1 MTPMTDDT
9 TLSLQTRIS
18 NIRHNGRDLR
28 VIRPRHLAP
37 GIVLQGRPKVLHME
51 VDRLGL
57 EQLIA
62 AWSLAV
68 FSPRS
73 IIFLPLRQNTDRSR
87 VDELDL
93 VFLHSSLQFRLAQ
106 WKQLRSRLG
115 TGDLHTAKPAPPVL
129 PTEPDPERWTQR
141 QSRNGVVFDSAAQT
155 LFVVGT
161 RDGFRTTGYLADRL
175 HTDPKACFD
184 KTVHHPCVMLN
195 CGRRHSETGR
205 HATPGILHIQLTP
218 TLTKAPIPSSAGS
231 KQPYMATPRPGPV

>member
-1 MTPMTDDT
+1 MTPMTHDT

-18 NIRHNGRDLR
+18 NVRHGGRDLR
-28 VIRPRHLAP
+28 VIRPCHLAP

-51 VDRLGL
+51 VDRVGL

-73 IIFLPLRQNTDRSR
+73 IIFLPLRQNTDRAGAG
-87 VDELDL
+87 DLDL

-115 TGDLHTAKPAPPVL
+115 AGDPHTAKPAPPVL
-129 PTEPDPERWTQR
+129 PTEFDPERWKQR
-141 QSRNGVVFDSAAQT
+141 QSRNGVVLDSAAQT

-161 RDGFRTTGYLADRL
+161 RDGFRTTGYLAGRL
-175 HTDPKACFD
+175 RADPEGCFD
-184 KTVHHPCVMLN
+184 ENVRHSCVMLN
-195 CGRRHSETGR
+195 CGRRRSGTGR
-205 HATPGILHIQLTP
+205 HATPGILHIELDP
-218 TLTKAPIPSSAGS
+218 TLT
-231 KQPYMATPRPGPV
+231 

>member
-18 NIRHNGRDLR
+18 NVRCGGRDLR
-28 VIRPRHLAP
+28 VIRPCHLAP
-37 GIVLQGRPKVLHME
+37 GIVLRGLPKVLQME
-51 VDRLGL
+51 VDRVGL

-73 IIFLPLRQNTDRSR
+73 NIFLPLRQNTDRSR
-87 VDELDL
+87 AGDLDL
-93 VFLHSSLQFRLAQ
+93 VFLHSSLQFRLAH

-115 TGDLHTAKPAPPVL
+115 AGDLHTAKPAPPAL

-161 RDGFRTTGYLADRL
+161 RDGFRTTGYLAGRL
-175 HTDPKACFD
+175 HADPKGCFD
-184 KTVHHPCVMLN
+184 ESVRHSCVMLK
-195 CGRRHSETGR
+195 CGRLRSGTGR
-205 HATPGILHIQLTP
+205 HATPGILHIEL
-218 TLTKAPIPSSAGS
+218 AR
-231 KQPYMATPRPGPV
+231 PRHSPE

>member
-18 NIRHNGRDLR
+18 HVRHGGRELR
-28 VIRPRHLAP
+28 VIRACHLAP
-37 GIVLQGRPKVLHME
+37 GIVLQGWPELLHME
-51 VDRLGL
+51 VDRVGL

-73 IIFLPLRQNTDRSR
+73 IIFLPLRQNTARSR
-87 VDELDL
+87 GSKLDL

-115 TGDLHTAKPAPPVL
+115 TGELHTAKPAPPVL
-129 PTEPDPERWTQR
+129 PTKPDPERWRQR

-161 RDGFRTTGYLADRL
+161 RDGFRVTGYLAGRA
-175 HTDPKACFD
+175 DPQARFD
-184 KTVHHPCVMLN
+184 ENVRHSCVLLN
-195 CGRRHSETGR
+195 CGRRRSGTGR
-205 HATPGILHIQLTP
+205 HSTPGVLHNR
-218 TLTKAPIPSSAGS
+218 
-231 KQPYMATPRPGPV
+231 QPEWV